1 MTAVPLFRLR
11 PVGRSSRRALEGPAD
26 AVHRWTFLTG
36 VLAVLTAGATW
47 GAWILLRIGFAG
59 KFTGVSVHDINAHG
73 QAQIYGW
80 MGLFILG
87 FAYWAFPQFWHT
99 RLAWPRAAAW
109 VVGGMIAGTLLRSLA
124 MPAAGLW
131 PFAPHLSVLGCLLQV
146 AAAVTFALQISATR
160 RRCLMRG
167 SISAEFIGRALFF
180 FVAMSALDA
189 FHTWATMTAPSRE
202 DLLWQIA
209 TWQAP
214 LRDLQVHGL
223 ALHMILGVCLHLLTP
238 AFGAPPCPAPRAR
251 RGLNLLTA
259 GVLLECTIFLVY
271 RFTNV
276 HWAAAF
282 LMIPWFMI
290 AAAILHVVLPWK
302 LWRQLPRGGEARK
315 FIRTAY
321 AWLAASIAMLLFL
334 PAHHLLTHIPFSHA
348 YYGSIRH
355 AITVGFVSQMI
366 MAMARHAAASR
377 LAPGTPR
384 SQLVGP
390 YILINTGCFL
400 RVTLQTLTDAHPI
413 FFALVGISGMLE
425 VTALAW
431 WGGDLVRMLF
441 FPRAAK
447 ATAAITA

>member
-1 MTAVPLFRLR
+1 MTACSAPALLTAA
-11 PVGRSSRRALEGPAD
+11 RARDSAD
-26 AVHRWTFLTG
+26 AADGVYRWSFLAG
-36 VLAVLTAGATW
+36 VLTVLTAGATW
-47 GAWILLRIGFAG
+47 GAWILIRIGIAG

-109 VVGGMIAGTLLRSLA
+109 VVGSMLAGTALRAVA

-131 PFAPHLSVLGCLLQV
+131 SLAAPVSVLGCLLQS

-160 RRCLMRG
+160 RHCLLRQ
-167 SISAEFIGRALFF
+167 SVSASFIQRALGF
-180 FVAMSALDA
+180 FVAMSLLDG
-189 FHTWATMTAPSRE
+189 FHTYATMTASSRD

-259 GVLLECTIFLVY
+259 GVLLECGIFLMY
-271 RFTNV
+271 RFTGV

-282 LMIPWFMI
+282 LMLPWLMI
-290 AAAILHVVLPWK
+290 AAGIYHVAAPWK
-302 LWRQLPRGGEARK
+302 LWKPLPRGGEVRK
-315 FIRTAY
+315 FIRTAF
-321 AWLAASIAMLLFL
+321 AWLAASIAMLLLL
-334 PAHHLLTHIPFSHA
+334 PVHHLLTHIPFSHA

-366 MAMARHAAASR
+366 LGMARHAAASS
-377 LAPGTPR
+377 LAPSARR
-384 SQLVGP
+384 SSLLGP
-390 YILINTGCFL
+390 YILINSGCFL
-400 RVTLQTLTDAHPI
+400 RVSLQALTDVHPI
-413 FFALVGISGMLE
+413 FFALVGVSGLLE
-425 VTALAW
+425 ITALAW
-431 WGGDLVRMLF
+431 WGSDLIRMLF
-441 FPRAAK
+441 RPRTPSVVQPVRA
-447 ATAAITA
+447 